1 MLNYLLDTSN
11 LLYRGYYSYPEH
23 PCGEIL
29 FILSTIRTYLT
40 DPYSHVY
47 LCLDGRPKGKQLN
60 EEYKSNRNH
69 GEVSVYRYLP
79 QLVYLLQNL
88 NRVHIKYNP
97 TLEADEVIFSLTRLL
112 SDNKVIVS
120 TDNDL
125 LQSLKEDT
133 EILRQDKVINEEY
146 YRTNMFQKF
155 HAVDPKRLPVYRAIV
170 GDTSD
175 NLKPVIPRFPKELAA
190 KIATD
195 IDYHGDIPTKEQ
207 FIELFSSDSYKDLSS
222 ARKNN
227 IKALL
232 ENYTSFST
240 NFEIMKLNV
249 YDDLDHSYL
258 RENPIIPNFP
268 QGVMSVFRTIK
279 ILDAQKENNSGE

>member
-23 PCGEIL
+23 PCGEVFFL
-29 FILSTIRTYLT
+29 LTTIRTYLN

-47 LCLDGRPKGKQLN
+47 LCIDGKPKGKQIN
-60 EEYKSNRNH
+60 EAYKSNRNH

-79 QLVYLLQNL
+79 QIVYLLQNL
-88 NRVHIKYNP
+88 NRVHVKYNP
-97 TLEADEVIFSLTRLL
+97 NLEADEVIFSLTRILP
-112 SDNKVIVS
+112 DNKVIVS

-146 YRTNMFQKF
+146 YRAEMFQKF
-155 HAVDPKRLPVYRAIV
+155 HAVEPKRLPVYRAIV
-170 GDTSD
+170 GDASD
-175 NLKPVIPRFPKELAA
+175 NLKPPTPRFPKELAA
-190 KIATD
+190 RIATE
-195 IDYHGDIPTKEQ
+195 IEYQGVVPTKEQ
-207 FIELFSSDSYKDLSS
+207 LTELFGSDFYKDLSS

-227 IKALL
+227 LKALL

-249 YDDLDHSYL
+249 HEDLDYPYL
-258 RENPIIPNFP
+258 SETPVIPNFP